1 MKVIIFVEKDDLNLK
16 WEDCSENEKKD
27 IGLTLNKQGLNAL
40 GYVSK
45 EK

>member
-1 MKVIIFVEKDDLNLK
+1 VKVIIFIETGNLQKK
-16 WEDCSENEKKD
+16 WDDCSENEKKD

-45 EK
+45 KK